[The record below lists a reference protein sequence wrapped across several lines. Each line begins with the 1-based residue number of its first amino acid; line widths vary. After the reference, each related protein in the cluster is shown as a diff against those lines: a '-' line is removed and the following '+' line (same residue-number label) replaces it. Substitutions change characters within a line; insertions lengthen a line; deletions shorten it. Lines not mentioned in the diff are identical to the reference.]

1 MDRDSGD
8 FKEKCQQPKLSH
20 SRVRERTKEMMTGEG
35 GEPPPSFIGGVA
47 PREQQATQVPRTGQA
62 RGSHSACSAQ
72 LGAPH
77 TSHMWRERGGLGL
90 CGFALRAASLTREVT
105 ARRTSVGRLPL
116 SVRRR
121 RRHHAHRRISSNDL
135 SRTGPDGAS
144 ST

>member
-1 MDRDSGD
+1 MDRGSGD

-62 RGSHSACSAQ
+62 RGSHSARSAQ

-77 TSHMWRERGGLGL
+77 TSHMWRESERGLV
-90 CGFALRAASLTREVT
+90 CVVSLSAPPYLPEKSRPD
-105 ARRTSVGRLPL
+105 APQSVGCLFL
-116 SVRRR
+116 S
-121 RRHHAHRRISSNDL
+121 AAAATTT
-135 SRTGPDGAS
+135 RTAGYPQ
-144 ST
+144 TI